1 METTRQL
8 KIGRLLQKELGD
20 IFQLMAKDV
29 FKGKIISVTVVR
41 VSADLSIAKVYLS
54 IFPVQED
61 ESYMKEIDMHNKHI
75 RYELGKRVRHQL
87 RKIPEL
93 SFFHDDSVDYAM
105 RIEELLKQDKKNK
118 Q

>member
-1 METTRQL
+1 MESTRQQ

-20 IFQLMAKDV
+20 VFQQMGKDA

-54 IFPVQED
+54 IYPLEKD
-61 ESYMKEIDMHNKHI
+61 EKYIKDIDMHNKKI

-105 RIEELLKQDKKNK
+105 RIEELLKRKS
-118 Q
+118 